1 MCTSKKVLI
10 IVIGCLLSVACFA
23 DEIVVISWN
32 VESGG
37 ADPGVVTGQIAAMD
51 GVDLWGLCEVNG
63 QAWAQQF
70 EVGAE
75 TGEPGDFN
83 SVLGTTGS
91 SDRLLILYDNQQF
104 TEVDSF
110 EISWANRPWYTPSM
124 RPRSALVVRLI
135 HNGTNQEFFFMVNH
149 LYRGSGVDPRRLDQ
163 AVYLRQW
170 ARQQTIPV
178 IAVGDYN
185 FDWDLD
191 PSDCEENYDKGL
203 GAMTVCGFDWLKPAH
218 MIRTHD
224 SGYNSVLDFIF
235 LANYTGIIS
244 GKSEIV
250 VRPNDFPDDSTTP
263 DHRPVKAVLTIESS
277 TGQLSLKEHI
287 LQRIAELE
295 QELAQLRAL
304 VQQLP
309 D

>member
-1 MCTSKKVLI
+1 MSKKVLI
-10 IVIGCLLSVACFA
+10 IVIGCMLSVACFA
-23 DEIVVISWN
+23 EEITVISWN

-37 ADPGVVTGQIAAMD
+37 ADPGVVAGQMGAMD
-51 GVDLWGLCEVNG
+51 GVDLWGLCEVHG
-63 QAWAQQF
+63 QAWADQF

-75 TGEPGDFN
+75 TGEPGDFT
-83 SVLGTTGS
+83 SILGTTGQ

-104 TEVDSF
+104 TLVNRF
-110 EISWANRPWYTPSM
+110 EIGWTNQHWYTPNM
-124 RPRSALVVRLI
+124 RPRSALVATLR

-163 AVYLRQW
+163 AAMLAQW

-191 PSDCEENYDKGL
+191 PSDCAENYNKGL
-203 GAMTVCGFDWLKPAH
+203 GAMTICGFDWLKPAH
-218 MIRTHD
+218 MVKTHD
-224 SGYNSVLDFIF
+224 SYYNSVLDFIF
-235 LANYTGIIS
+235 LANYAGVIS
-244 GKSEIV
+244 GTSEIV

-263 DHRPVKAVLTIESS
+263 DHRPVKAVLNIGPP
-277 TGQLSLKEHI
+277 TGQSLLRQQM

-295 QELAQLRAL
+295 QELAELKAL
-304 VQQLP
+304 AEQM
-309 D
+309 